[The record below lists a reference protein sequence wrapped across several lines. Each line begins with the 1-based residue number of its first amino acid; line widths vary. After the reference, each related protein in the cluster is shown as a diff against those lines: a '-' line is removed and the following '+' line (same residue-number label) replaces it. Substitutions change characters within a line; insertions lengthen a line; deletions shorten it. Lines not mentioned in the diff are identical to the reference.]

1 MSLKKV
7 IVINGRGG
15 CGKDTLCDFT
25 AERYKVRN
33 VSSITPIK
41 ELATQAG
48 WDGNKDPKSRK
59 MLADLKQLFVEYN
72 DLCNNYVVRQV
83 KEFASCDEEIMFVH
97 IRECDEIKKF
107 MASCADIQDVSCVSL
122 LIRRTTDG
130 YGKELL
136 GNSADDDVEKMT
148 YDFTYENKYTQF
160 VATKKFDK
168 NTKTEVSKVNLTYLN
183 NQLTEIKEMK
193 YGKTNAIRHTKY
205 TYLDQFFS
213 VKNEISTI

>member
-1 MSLKKV
+1 MILMSLKKV

-72 DLCNNYVVRQV
+72 DLCNNYVVGQV
-83 KEFASCDEEIMFVH
+83 KEFAACDEEIMFVH
-97 IRECDEIKKF
+97 IRECDEIRKF
-107 MASCADIQDVSCVSL
+107 MSSCSGISGVTCVSL
-122 LIRRTTDG
+122 LVRRTTDG

-148 YDFTYENKYTQF
+148 YDFVYENNKTLEELPED
-160 VATKKFDK
+160 FDIF
-168 NTKTEVSKVNLTYLN
+168 L
-183 NQLTEIKEMK
+183 KE
-193 YGKTNAIRHTKY
+193 NVLR
-205 TYLDQFFS
+205 
-213 VKNEISTI
+213 

>member
-1 MSLKKV
+1 MKIKKV

-33 VSSITPIK
+33 ISSITPIK
-41 ELATQAG
+41 ELAMQAG

-72 DLCNNYVVRQV
+72 DLCNNYVVGQAE
-83 KEFASCDEEIMFVH
+83 EFSKSDEDIMFVH

-107 MASCADIQDVSCVSL
+107 MASCAKVPGVDCVSL
-122 LIRRTTDG
+122 LVRRTTNDG

-148 YDFTYENKYTQF
+148 YDFVYENNKILEELPEDF
-160 VATKKFDK
+160 
-168 NTKTEVSKVNLTYLN
+168 NTFLKANVLK
-183 NQLTEIKEMK
+183 
-193 YGKTNAIRHTKY
+193 
-205 TYLDQFFS
+205 
-213 VKNEISTI
+213 